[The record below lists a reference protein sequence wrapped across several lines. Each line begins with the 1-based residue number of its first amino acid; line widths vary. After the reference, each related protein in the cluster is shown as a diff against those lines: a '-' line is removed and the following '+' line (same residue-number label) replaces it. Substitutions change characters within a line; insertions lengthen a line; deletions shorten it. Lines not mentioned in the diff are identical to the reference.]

1 MYLAASTAIHRST
14 HVPKSRFWRELAV
27 LILALVLAAI
37 ALEPASAK
45 PRFSA
50 LAVDAR
56 TGKILFSSDA
66 DGLRHPASLTKVM
79 TLYLLFEDLESGKIK
94 LDTGLRV
101 SRRASGMAPSKLG
114 LKPGTSI
121 AVEDAIKAL
130 ITKSANDV
138 AAVIAENLGGSEAE
152 FAQRMTRTARRLGM
166 SKTVFRNASGL
177 PNPQQVTTARD
188 MATLGL
194 RIQRDFP
201 QYYPYFRIS
210 QFSYRGRVYKTHNKL
225 IGRYDGTDGIKTGY
239 IAASGFNLTS
249 SVRRGAKRVVG
260 VVIGA
265 KSGSSRNAYMM
276 KMLDKAF
283 AKASEGKTI
292 AALAGSS
299 KGAIDPLVAKK
310 QRSKPSDETA
320 TAAVEP
326 GPPAQE
332 APAVELPGPKETAVL
347 EAKIADVVEG
357 DNEDA
362 AEQREDGA
370 ANALP
375 ENLPFAVK
383 QETQAEAAS
392 FPAGPNSWA
401 IQVGAYPSKID
412 AQTELS
418 RIRKGTGEVL
428 KGKQAFTVQVQ
439 RGEET
444 IYRARFS
451 GFTETAAKSAC
462 RKLAAQGFTCL
473 ALSPQS

>member
-1 MYLAASTAIHRST
+1 MYLTASTAIHRST
-14 HVPKSRFWRELAV
+14 RVQHPHLWRELAV
-27 LILALVLAAI
+27 LILALMLAAM
-37 ALEPASAK
+37 AFEPASAK

-56 TGKILFSSDA
+56 NGKILFSSDA

-94 LDTGLRV
+94 LDTKLRV
-101 SRRASGMAPSKLG
+101 SKRASGMAPSKLG
-114 LKPGTSI
+114 LKPGSSI

-138 AAVIAENLGGSEAE
+138 AAVVAENLGGSEAE
-152 FAQRMTRTARRLGM
+152 FAQRMTRTARKIGM
-166 SKTVFRNASGL
+166 SKSVFRNASGL

-260 VVIGA
+260 VVLGA

-283 AKASEGKTI
+283 PKASEGKTI

-299 KGAIDPLVAKK
+299 KGAIDPLAAKK
-310 QRSKPSDETA
+310 KPSQASESV
-320 TAAVEP
+320 AAAAEP
-326 GPPAQE
+326 DPPAKE
-332 APAVELPGPKETAVL
+332 VPAAELPGPKETAVL

-362 AEQREDGA
+362 AEQREDGEA
-370 ANALP
+370 DALP

-383 QETQAEAAS
+383 QETETGAAS
-392 FPAGPNSWA
+392 FPAGPKSWA
-401 IQVGAYPSKID
+401 IQVGTYPSKTD
-412 AQTELS
+412 AQTELN
-418 RIRKGTGEVL
+418 RIRQGTGEVL